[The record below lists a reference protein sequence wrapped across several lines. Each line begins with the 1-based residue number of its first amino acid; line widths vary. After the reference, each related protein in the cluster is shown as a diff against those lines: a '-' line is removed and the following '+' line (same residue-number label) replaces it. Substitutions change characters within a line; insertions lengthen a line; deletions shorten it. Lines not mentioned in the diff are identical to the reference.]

1 MLSKVE
7 RITYIISYN
16 LSSSMMSGTRTS
28 GLECPEPHIGS
39 TDSCTKVNIHFLE
52 GGLAKTPLQQIS

>member
-28 GLECPEPHIGS
+28 GLEFPEPYIGS
-39 TDSCTKVNIHFLE
+39 TDSCTKVNTHFL
-52 GGLAKTPLQQIS
+52 GGLAKTPLQQNS